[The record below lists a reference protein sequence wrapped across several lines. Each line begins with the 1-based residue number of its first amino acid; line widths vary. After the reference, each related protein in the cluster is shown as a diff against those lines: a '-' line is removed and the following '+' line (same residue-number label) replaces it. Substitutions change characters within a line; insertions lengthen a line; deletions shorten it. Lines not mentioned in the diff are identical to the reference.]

1 MIRTTL
7 DEATRDELQRLRR
20 TERAPKVRDRIEM
33 VTLSDAGWS
42 APKIAEHLG
51 YHPQTVRDLLRAFLA
66 RGTAALH
73 PSRSGPAPDTE
84 RFEQVAA
91 ALRELLQEP
100 RTWTSRQLSRA
111 LAERDIALGPRQ
123 IRRYLKRMRAKYRR
137 TAQTLKHKQD
147 PAKVERASR
156 VLDHL
161 EARAAARQL
170 KLYYLDE
177 CGFSPTLP
185 TSSSWTLPGQ
195 RKHVPYEAPRGRRVN
210 VLAAYRPH
218 GPTPRLDVFSA
229 ERTWKAY
236 DLLAFLRSLPWAEVP
251 RVVVLDNASLHTSR
265 IVRAARAGLARKGI
279 YLYYLPPYSPEF
291 NRIEGVFRQVK
302 YQEMPQRSY
311 TRRQELRQAVERSFF
326 HYGRTLR
333 PKTRERLRPAA

>member
-7 DEATRDELQRLRR
+7 DEATRDELQHLRR
-20 TERAPKVRDRIEM
+20 TERSPKVRDRIEM
-33 VTLSDAGWS
+33 VSLSDAGWS
-42 APKIAEHLG
+42 APKIANRLG
-51 YHPQTVRDLLRAFLA
+51 YHAQTVRDLLRAFLA
-66 RGTAALH
+66 RGAAALY

-91 ALRELLQEP
+91 ALHELLQGP
-100 RTWTSRQLSRA
+100 RTWTSRQLSRV
-111 LAERDIALGPRQ
+111 LAERGIELGPRQ
-123 IRRYLKRMRAKYRR
+123 IRRYLERMGARYRR

-147 PAKVERASR
+147 PTKAERAGR

-161 EARAAARQL
+161 EARAASRRL

-185 TSSSWTLPGQ
+185 VGSRWASPGR
-195 RKHVPYEAPRGRRVN
+195 RKLIEYEAPQGRRVN

-218 GPTPRLDVFSA
+218 GPAPRLDIFTA
-229 ERTWKAY
+229 ERTWKGH
-236 DLLAFLRSLPWAEVP
+236 DLLAFLRALPWADVP
-251 RVVVLDNASLHTSR
+251 RVVVLDNGSLHTGR
-265 IVRAARAGLARKGI
+265 IVRAARQGLARKGI
-279 YLYYLPPYSPEF
+279 FLYYLPPYSPEF

-311 TRRQELRQAVERSFF
+311 TRRIELREAVERSFF
-326 HYGRTLR
+326 NYSRRLR
-333 PKTRERLRPAA
+333 PKTRKQLCPAA

>member
-1 MIRTTL
+1 MIRIIL

-20 TERAPKVRDRIEM
+20 TECSPKVRDRLEM
-33 VTLSDAGWS
+33 VALSDAGWS
-42 APKIAEHLG
+42 SPRIAEHLG
-51 YHPQTVRDLLRAFLA
+51 CHAQTVRDTLRGFLA

-73 PSRSGPAPDTE
+73 PFRSGPPPDAE

-91 ALRELLQEP
+91 ALRELLQEA

-111 LAERDIALGPRQ
+111 LAERGIALGPRQ
-123 IRRYLKRMRAKYRR
+123 VRRYLRRLGARYRR
-137 TAQTLKHKQD
+137 TARTLEHKQD
-147 PAKVERASR
+147 PARAERAGR
-156 VLDHL
+156 ILDNL
-161 EARAAARQL
+161 EARAAARRL

-185 TSSSWTLPGQ
+185 VGGSWALPGE
-195 RKHVPYEAPRGRRVN
+195 RKWVEYEAPQGRRVN

-218 GPTPRLDVFSA
+218 GPTPRLDVFTA

-236 DLLAFLRSLPWAEVP
+236 DLLAFLRALPWSDVP
-251 RVVVLDNASLHTSR
+251 RVVVMDNGSLHTGR

-302 YQEMPQRSY
+302 YQEMPRRSY
-311 TRRQELRQAVERSFF
+311 TRRLELREAVERSFRN
-326 HYGRTLR
+326 YGRRLR